1 MKNAQDGMREKKE
14 SLKLFF
20 PTRPFHHSIR
30 LGPLTFRDPL
40 LLCGVLYILLW
51 MDAGGFLRA
60 GLWAAFLHEMGHLL
74 GLRDDAPEAPPC
86 RCDDD
91 RLLPAGSERIPAQ
104 GAALRAGCRR
114 AGDESTAGGSL
125 GGTDGATGHSAGL
138 GIPDGQPLMIHK

>member
-60 GLWAAFLHEMGHLL
+60 GLWADFCG
-74 GLRDDAPEAPPC
+74 P
-86 RCDDD
+86 
-91 RLLPAGSERIPAQ
+91 
-104 GAALRAGCRR
+104 GCGWPFSMRWVICWP
-114 AGDESTAGGSL
+114 
-125 GGTDGATGHSAGL
+125 TG
-138 GIPDGQPLMIHK
+138 

>member
-74 GLRDDAPEAPPC
+74 AYGMMLRK
-86 RCDDD
+86 
-91 RLLPAGSERIPAQ
+91 LPRVDVTMTGFC
-104 GAALRAGCRR
+104 LRVPRESLRR
-114 AGDESTAGGSL
+114 AQLFGLAAAGPGMNPTAGGSL

-138 GIPDGQPLMIHK
+138 GIPDGQPSDRRV

>member
-60 GLWAAFLHEMGHLL
+60 GLWADFCG
-74 GLRDDAPEAPPC
+74 P
-86 RCDDD
+86 
-91 RLLPAGSERIPAQ
+91 
-104 GAALRAGCRR
+104 GCGRPFSMR
-114 AGDESTAGGSL
+114 WVICWP
-125 GGTDGATGHSAGL
+125 TG
-138 GIPDGQPLMIHK
+138 

>member
-104 GAALRAGCRR
+104 GAASSGWLPPGGMNLLLAAVWAVRMEQQATVRGW
-114 AGDESTAGGSL
+114 AFLTANL
-125 GGTDGATGHSAGL
+125 
-138 GIPDGQPLMIHK
+138 

>member
-74 GLRDDAPEAPPC
+74 AYGMMLRKLPRVDVTIACGFRENPCAGRSSSGWLPPG
-86 RCDDD
+86 R
-91 RLLPAGSERIPAQ
+91 G
-104 GAALRAGCRR
+104 
-114 AGDESTAGGSL
+114 
-125 GGTDGATGHSAGL
+125 
-138 GIPDGQPLMIHK
+138 